1 MYRHHT
7 FEERLYIVSRIK
19 SGEPITKVEKETGI
33 SFDLLQW
40 WYLRYERY
48 EEEGLRGTK
57 SYNYSAAKKIAIVK
71 EALEK
76 QVPTLYICVKYNIAP
91 STLFQWCRKYCKGET
106 LENAPRGRPRQ
117 YMPRRKK
124 KEPETELE
132 KAQAKIFRLE
142 AEIALLKKVKTLVEE
157 KKARARLSGQK
168 PSTD

>member
-1 MYRHHT
+1 M
-7 FEERLYIVSRIK
+7 
-19 SGEPITKVEKETGI
+19 
-33 SFDLLQW
+33 
-40 WYLRYERY
+40 
-48 EEEGLRGTK
+48 
-57 SYNYSAAKKIAIVK
+57 K

-91 STLFQWCRKYCKGET
+91 STLFQWCRKYRKGET